1 MSEMKMNMK
10 KIKNKSR
17 IVSVLLTSVMCLN
30 FVGCAEKQELHTK
43 TGTAM
48 GTVVNLQTYT
58 SNKEMNQ
65 EIYDLITSLEEH
77 TLSYRLTQ
85 SEVAR
90 INSQAGRDEG
100 IAVSDKLYQDLIT
113 TFEVS
118 GKSEGALDVTLG
130 SVTKLWNIDNL
141 AYGYNDKAPE
151 LPSAEL
157 LQQALPLTGYE
168 KVTIKD
174 GKVVLPQGMSL
185 DLGAVGKGIA
195 CDRVYDYLKEKN
207 PKGAVIS
214 IGGSIVVYG
223 EKETDTLW
231 KVGIADPFNT
241 SYYSGIVE
249 VGSGQFVSTS
259 GDYER
264 YFMLD
269 GRKYHHIIDRK
280 TGFPVDNELT
290 SVTIVCNSGLLSDAL
305 STACFVLGEEKGMLL
320 ADEYEA
326 AVLFID
332 KDGNRTMN
340 QAMEDI
346 YIEEMTE
353 INQ

>member
-1 MSEMKMNMK
+1 MKMNMK

-130 SVTKLWNIDNL
+130 SVTKLWNIDNTLHSNIICRITDDTKIGDNIFNFSSLIKIL
-141 AYGYNDKAPE
+141 ATNN
-151 LPSAEL
+151 L
-157 LQQALPLTGYE
+157 
-168 KVTIKD
+168 IRN
-174 GKVVLPQGMSL
+174 
-185 DLGAVGKGIA
+185 I
-195 CDRVYDYLKEKN
+195 
-207 PKGAVIS
+207 
-214 IGGSIVVYG
+214 
-223 EKETDTLW
+223 
-231 KVGIADPFNT
+231 F
-241 SYYSGIVE
+241 
-249 VGSGQFVSTS
+249 
-259 GDYER
+259 
-264 YFMLD
+264 
-269 GRKYHHIIDRK
+269 HH
-280 TGFPVDNELT
+280 
-290 SVTIVCNSGLLSDAL
+290 
-305 STACFVLGEEKGMLL
+305 
-320 ADEYEA
+320 
-326 AVLFID
+326 
-332 KDGNRTMN
+332 
-340 QAMEDI
+340 
-346 YIEEMTE
+346 
-353 INQ
+353 